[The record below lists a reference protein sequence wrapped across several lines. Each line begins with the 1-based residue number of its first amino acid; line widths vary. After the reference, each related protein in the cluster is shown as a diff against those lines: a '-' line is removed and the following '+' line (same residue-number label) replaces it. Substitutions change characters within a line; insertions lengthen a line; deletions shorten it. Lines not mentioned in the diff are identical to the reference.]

1 MLALPQ
7 LLSWFS
13 ICRYWELEFVENQNK
28 SFFWAYR
35 QLVRL
40 VLSLSLIIFK
50 EMWARPPVFSP
61 RSRDV
66 YRELLRQVI
75 DKTAGNSFLDCLH
88 LGLRACGSW
97 WAGCSSHCLPD
108 PSCWGGF
115 QLSTWTPWQCWFKI
129 GKMMCWCPFWCR
141 TAPRPSP
148 RCVSRP
154 TPAATLS
161 TGSILAMLFCISLW
175 KYWKPFKVSRAALTP
190 FW

>member
-1 MLALPQ
+1 MKLRVILF
-7 LLSWFS
+7 FS
-13 ICRYWELEFVENQNK
+13 FPFI
-28 SFFWAYR
+28 
-35 QLVRL
+35 
-40 VLSLSLIIFK
+40 
-50 EMWARPPVFSP
+50 
-61 RSRDV
+61 
-66 YRELLRQVI
+66 
-75 DKTAGNSFLDCLH
+75 DCLH

-129 GKMMCWCPFWCR
+129 GKMICWCPFWCR

-161 TGSILAMLFCISLW
+161 TGPILAMPFCIFLW
-175 KYWKPFKVSRAALTP
+175 KYWKPLKVSRAALTP
-190 FW
+190 FCLQNDCILQKICFPNCRLDFLKHNLSPPKAVCPAEC